1 MPESAPPTHAHV
13 AFLRIPGFDGRGVSE
28 QASLKDRLE
37 GRVRAA
43 LSGIPEAER
52 IVLDADDGV
61 ALVLFGPPARALRIA
76 QSLRGEEAF
85 LQVGLNHGP
94 LAVTDQGPGARVFGD
109 GLASAAAAARFATPE
124 RILVTQDFLRA
135 LEIASPELA
144 PDLVGA
150 GEFTDTRVRQH
161 LLYTPDPRRRVQ
173 RRRRYALQ
181 LFGGALAILF
191 LGVAAREV
199 QHRFFP
205 PVPAVV
211 TLAIKPRGDIYVDG
225 VSRGRSPPLTRLEL
239 GAGHHVIT
247 VRASGFPPLEITLN
261 LKPGEET
268 TIAHTFAAPRRAE
281 PQAPKE
287 APNSFWRDLKRK
299 FGGS

>member
-1 MPESAPPTHAHV
+1 MPESAPPIHAHV
-13 AFLRIPGFDGRGVSE
+13 AFLRIPAFDTRSVAE

-43 LSGIPEAER
+43 LSGVPEAER

-61 ALVLFGPPARALRIA
+61 ALVLFGAPARALRIA

-94 LAVTDQGPGARVFGD
+94 LALTEAGPGARVFGD
-109 GLASAAAAARFATPE
+109 GLVSAAAAARFATPE
-124 RILVTQDFLRA
+124 RILVTQDFVHA
-135 LEIASPELA
+135 LEAASPEIA

-161 LLYTPDPRRRVQ
+161 LLYTPDPARRAQ
-173 RRRRYALQ
+173 RRRRFAAEL
-181 LFGGALAILF
+181 LGGVLAIMLV
-191 LGVAAREV
+191 GIAARLV

-205 PVPAVV
+205 PAPAVV
-211 TLAIKPRGDIYVDG
+211 NFVIKPRGEVFVDG
-225 VSRGRSPPLTRLEL
+225 VARGRTPPLTRLEL
-239 GAGHHVIT
+239 DAGRHVVT
-247 VRASGFPPLEITLN
+247 VRNAGFPPLEVTLN
-261 LKPGEET
+261 LKPRDET
-268 TIAHTFAAPRRAE
+268 TITHTFAAARRPADRPTETPRD
-281 PQAPKE
+281 
-287 APNSFWRDLKRK
+287 FWRDLKRR

>member
-13 AFLRIPGFDGRGVSE
+13 AFLRIPGFDARSVAE

-61 ALVLFGPPARALRIA
+61 ALVLFGAPSRALRIA

-85 LQVGLNHGP
+85 LHVGLNHGP
-94 LAVTDQGPGARVFGD
+94 LALTDAGPGARVFGD

-124 RILVTQDFLRA
+124 RILVTQDFMRA
-135 LEIASPELA
+135 LEQASPELA

-161 LLYTPDPRRRVQ
+161 LLYTPDPHRRVQ
-173 RRRRYALQ
+173 RRRRYAVQ
-181 LFGGALAILF
+181 LVGGVLAILL
-191 LGVAAREV
+191 LGLVAREV

-205 PVPAVV
+205 PAPAVV
-211 TLAIKPRGDIYVDG
+211 TLAVKPRGDIYVDG
-225 VSRGRSPPLTRLEL
+225 NARGRSPPLTRLEL
-239 GAGHHVIT
+239 PAGRHVVT
-247 VRASGFPPLEITLN
+247 VRNAGFPPLEITLN

-268 TIAHTFAAPRRAE
+268 TITHTFATARRPEPRREE
-281 PQAPKE
+281 PG
-287 APNSFWRDLKRK
+287 NFWRDLKRK